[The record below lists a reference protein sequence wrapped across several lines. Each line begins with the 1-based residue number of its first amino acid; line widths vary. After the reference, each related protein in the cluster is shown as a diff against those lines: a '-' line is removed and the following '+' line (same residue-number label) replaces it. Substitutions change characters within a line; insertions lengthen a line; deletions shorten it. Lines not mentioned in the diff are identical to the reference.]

1 MSPILT
7 ARDVAMRFGDGPN
20 AVHALRGVSLEARRG
35 EVLMLMGPSGSGKTT
50 LLQVMGALLR
60 PTAGRITLDGAD
72 ITHLAE
78 DARNRVRLEH
88 FGFVFQS
95 YNLFPTLRAWENAA
109 IALDLKGLRGEAA
122 EDRAR
127 HLLAQVGLADRAE
140 HFPGKLS
147 GGQKQRVAI
156 ARALAADPAI
166 VLADEPTAAL
176 DSESGVKVIALLRRL
191 ADHDGRAVVIVTHD
205 NRITQFADRIIH
217 LEDGHIV
224 APATPAP
231 AEVHA

>member
-1 MSPILT
+1 MTPILT
-7 ARDVAMRFGDGPN
+7 ATDIAMRFGEGQN
-20 AVHALRGVSLEARRG
+20 AVHALRGVSLELRRG

-50 LLQVMGALLR
+50 LLQVIGALLR
-60 PTAGRITLDGAD
+60 PTQGRIALAGED
-72 ITHLAE
+72 ITGLGE
-78 DARNRVRLEH
+78 DARNRVRLDH

-109 IALDLKGLRGEAA
+109 IALDLKGVRGEPA
-122 EDRAR
+122 EQRAR
-127 HLLAQVGLADRAE
+127 DLLAQVGLADRAE

-176 DSESGVKVIALLRRL
+176 DSESGAKVIALLRCL

-224 APATPAP
+224 APATPVP